1 MITQRSTSTG
11 NVVTQEAITLRDT
24 EISKG
29 QRTRLFSFPLFKE
42 VYIPPKQTFWPFIRA
57 QLHSKTESRLLH
69 IIRRVHC
76 LFVVVRLSML
86 AVFNVNFNR
95 FVKFSFFLKTCHL
108 THFLANTLKGN
119 VKK

>member
-24 EISKG
+24 EMLKG
-29 QRTRLFSFPLFKE
+29 QRTRLFSFPLFKK
-42 VYIPPKQTFWPFIRA
+42 VYIPPKQIFWPFIPA
-57 QLHSKTESRLLH
+57 QLHSKTENRLLHVH

-76 LFVVVRLSML
+76 LFVVVRVSML

-95 FVKFSFFLKTCHL
+95 
-108 THFLANTLKGN
+108 N
-119 VKK
+119 